1 MLIVELKGCFFT
13 ADYRDGQVYSGGK
26 KYPAGH
32 FTVQL
37 MNQYYV
43 QDTAAR
49 IAVYQDAANGHVL
62 DQLRDGYLNIPDF
75 VRAGELTGWALQALP
90 QLSPFEQIDTEALR
104 QELSTLFTEEVG
116 REIRSYF
123 RYRGQIAEIREDEV
137 AVGTVDRRIDRAYLR
152 AVEKRIDRVCE
163 ILRFF
168 DGLSEDIHEAHRFLG
183 VFANRLE
190 EPTRL
195 DEAHLLPLALEI
207 IGPRQNPYSAQY
219 VAAPK
224 TSRSKGV
231 SLSRRLSFDRFAAF
245 ILTDFFEGLHYGHY
259 LRRCPIC
266 GNYFLMQS
274 ARRQLYCSLGYAPKR
289 FRGKR
294 LTCRKYAAA
303 IRRKELAADDPII
316 DLYNRRCSAIR
327 AEKSQGTI
335 TPAFAETVR
344 LLAQDRKFRAL
355 REETYAAGQYVPDLA
370 REKLYADAKARE
382 CP

>member
-123 RYRGQIAEIREDEV
+123 RYRGQIAEIV
-137 AVGTVDRRIDRAYLR
+137 
-152 AVEKRIDRVCE
+152 
-163 ILRFF
+163 
-168 DGLSEDIHEAHRFLG
+168 
-183 VFANRLE
+183 
-190 EPTRL
+190 
-195 DEAHLLPLALEI
+195 
-207 IGPRQNPYSAQY
+207 SA
-219 VAAPK
+219 A
-224 TSRSKGV
+224 SR
-231 SLSRRLSFDRFAAF
+231 
-245 ILTDFFEGLHYGHY
+245 
-259 LRRCPIC
+259 
-266 GNYFLMQS
+266 
-274 ARRQLYCSLGYAPKR
+274 
-289 FRGKR
+289 
-294 LTCRKYAAA
+294 
-303 IRRKELAADDPII
+303 
-316 DLYNRRCSAIR
+316 
-327 AEKSQGTI
+327 
-335 TPAFAETVR
+335 
-344 LLAQDRKFRAL
+344 
-355 REETYAAGQYVPDLA
+355 
-370 REKLYADAKARE
+370 
-382 CP
+382 